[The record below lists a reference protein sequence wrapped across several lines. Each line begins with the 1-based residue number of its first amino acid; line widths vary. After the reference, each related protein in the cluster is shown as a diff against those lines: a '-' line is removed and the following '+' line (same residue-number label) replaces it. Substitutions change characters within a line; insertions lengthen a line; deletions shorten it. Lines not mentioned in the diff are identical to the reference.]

1 DRRAAEVDVGW
12 RHLARPVADVVGVA
26 GAELAGRS
34 VAPAADVAADQP
46 RTDVALAGH
55 ELDHGS
61 AHVDVGRRHLAGQ
74 VTDVDEVAIAEP
86 AGAAAAP
93 AAHDPALEQRAVE
106 PAARG
111 DLNHGLGSEQ
121 GVDRRHLAGVVSDVV
136 LVADTQRSGA
146 VVSPATDLTGLQD
159 RAVV

>member
-1 DRRAAEVDVGW
+1 
-12 RHLARPVADVVGVA
+12 
-26 GAELAGRS
+26 
-34 VAPAADVAADQP
+34 
-46 RTDVALAGH
+46 
-55 ELDHGS
+55 
-61 AHVDVGRRHLAGQ
+61 
-74 VTDVDEVAIAEP
+74 DVDEVAIAEP

-159 RAVV
+159 RAVVAVGGREVDDRAAQIDQRRGYLA